1 MFTFFNSAVV
11 RGPGA
16 GNVHYITEKHQY
28 RCNTSIGLSTPAKEG
43 VMGREHL
50 GGSEAD
56 DALKDYGAAMR
67 VSDVAKE
74 LAVSPATVYRLADR
88 GDLKRLEIRLTGDHP
103 TVRIQKASVVSLL
116 TAWLE
121 GRQSGGDR

>member
-1 MFTFFNSAVV
+1 M
-11 RGPGA
+11 
-16 GNVHYITEKHQY
+16 E
-28 RCNTSIGLSTPAKEG
+28 
-43 VMGREHL
+43 REPL
-50 GGSEAD
+50 GGSEAK
-56 DALKDYGAAMR
+56 DALKDYGVAMR

-88 GDLKRLEIRLTGDHP
+88 GDLKRLEIRLTGNHP

>member
-1 MFTFFNSAVV
+1 M
-11 RGPGA
+11 
-16 GNVHYITEKHQY
+16 EKQQP
-28 RCNTSIGLSTPAKEG
+28 NGL
-43 VMGREHL
+43 
-50 GGSEAD
+50 EAEE
-56 DALKDYGAAMR
+56 ALKDYGAAMR